1 MIYIFLG
8 VPGAGKGTIA
18 SKLVNEKNFKHIS
31 TGDVFRENI
40 RNKTKIGL
48 EVEKLIAE
56 GNLVPDELTNKIATQ
71 KILEF
76 NNNDKLI
83 LDGYPRTI
91 DQAKYLDKFLSDN
104 QSFISGV
111 IYMDAD
117 QDVVIKRIS
126 SRFLSENGTTH
137 NSLIEKIIE
146 EKGKFYLSDG
156 TKLSRRADD
165 EPINVKQRFVEY
177 VNKTSPL
184 LKYYEEKG
192 IVSKVDSN
200 KDIDTIFNS
209 IVDSIESFN

>member
-18 SKLVNEKNFKHIS
+18 SKLVSEKNFKHIS

-40 RNKTKIGL
+40 KNKTKIGL

-76 NNNDKLI
+76 NSNDKLI

-91 DQAKYLDKFLSDN
+91 DQAKYLDKFLDN
-104 QSFISGV
+104 NKSLISGV

-126 SRFLSENGTTH
+126 SRFVSENGTTH
-137 NSLIEKIIE
+137 NSLIDKVIE
-146 EKGKFYLSDG
+146 EKGRFYLRDG

-165 EPINVKQRFVEY
+165 EPVNVKQRFIEY

-184 LKYYEEKG
+184 LEYYEKKG
-192 IVSKVDSN
+192 IVLKVDSN
-200 KDIDTIFNS
+200 KDVETIFNS
-209 IVDSIESFN
+209 IVESIDKF